1 MILCGCNHTN
11 EVTSMEEKMT
21 KFLFALNRINAKL
34 KEISDELNAIT
45 TEMIKEDFDDIG
57 TNQIDML
64 STEDYE

>member
-1 MILCGCNHTN
+1 
-11 EVTSMEEKMT
+11 MEEKMT

-64 STEDYE
+64 SNEDFE

>member
-1 MILCGCNHTN
+1 MILCGRKHTN

-21 KFLFALNRINAKL
+21 KFLFALNRINTKL

-45 TEMIKEDFDDIG
+45 TEMIKEDFDDID

-64 STEDYE
+64 STEDFE